1 MATIPSG
8 TKFIGLAANYPT
20 TERRS
25 ALINAE
31 SEAYTMQDIVDTV
44 EGALPPSAPQMLIAV
59 LNQSSTN
66 APMFSAI
73 YADLSPNSIVRNG
86 VGIYTLVF
94 DVDTFLSG
102 KVIATISLEG
112 ASPFANAG
120 LLGVSIGGGSN
131 NTVFIKSY
139 NTSGVLS
146 DDILSGARLQ
156 VQVYE

>member
-1 MATIPSG
+1 MAQIPLN
-8 TKFIGLAANYPT
+8 TQFIGLASTVDT

-31 SEAYTMQDIVDTV
+31 SAPYTMQDVVDTV
-44 EGALPPSAPQMLIAV
+44 SAGLPPSAPLMLIGV
-59 LNQSSTN
+59 LNQAGTN
-66 APMFSAI
+66 APMLSAF
-73 YADLSPNSIVRNG
+73 YEDLSPNSIVRNG
-86 VGIYTLVF
+86 VGVYTLVF

-102 KVIATISLEG
+102 KVIATISLDGG
-112 ASPFANAG
+112 APFANAG
-120 LLGVSIGGGSN
+120 LLGVSVGGGSN

-156 VQVYE
+156 IQVYE

>member
-1 MATIPSG
+1 MAQIPLN
-8 TKFIGLAANYPT
+8 TQFIGLASTVDT

-31 SEAYTMQDIVDTV
+31 SAPYTMQDVVDTV
-44 EGALPPSAPQMLIAV
+44 DAGLPPSAPQMLIAV

-66 APMFSAI
+66 APTLGAI

-86 VGIYTLVF
+86 VGVYTLVF

-120 LLGVSIGGGSN
+120 LLGVSVGGGSN

-156 VQVYE
+156 IQVYE

>member
-1 MATIPSG
+1 MATIPLDE
-8 TKFIGLAANYPT
+8 KFIGLSATVDT

-31 SEAYTMQDIVDTV
+31 SQAYTMQDIIDTV
-44 EGALPPSAPQMLIAV
+44 DAGLPPSAPQMLIAV

-102 KVIATISLEG
+102 KVIATISLDG
-112 ASPFANAG
+112 SSPFANAG
-120 LLGVSIGGGSN
+120 LLGVSVGGGSN